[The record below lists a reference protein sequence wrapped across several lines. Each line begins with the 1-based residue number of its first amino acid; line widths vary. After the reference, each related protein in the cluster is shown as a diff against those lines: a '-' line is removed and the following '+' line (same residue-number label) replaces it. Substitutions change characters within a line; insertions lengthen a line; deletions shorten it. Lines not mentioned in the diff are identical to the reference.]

1 MSDRATH
8 PTPSSAGG
16 GATGAAFVPVLVG
29 ITLVVSIISSLGAP
43 LLPDVAADLK
53 ISLPSAQWSLTA
65 ALIAGA
71 LSAPVL
77 GRLGDGPHRRRS
89 MLGALVVVSAGG
101 VIAGAAGSLPVLIA
115 GRFMQG
121 IGLGLAPIAMAAA
134 RDHLGPEDARKTIA
148 ILSVSGATGLG
159 AGYPISGLI
168 AEQTNVHDAFYF
180 GAILSA
186 VALLAAYLAIPSN
199 RGGAG
204 TPLDV
209 RGAVLGGIGVVA
221 LMVAIGQG
229 HEWGWVS
236 AGTLGC
242 LALAVVVLV
251 VWVRLQLRGT
261 APLVDLSQ
269 LRHRAVLGADV
280 AALLLGVAL
289 YMFLTVI
296 TEFVQTPS
304 AEGFGFGAST
314 LVAGL
319 CLVPFSVFSLVGTRL
334 MAIVVR
340 RSGTR
345 AALGTG
351 GLAITAAGV
360 FFALVHTALWQACV
374 MMGLLG
380 IGFGFTFAAIPG
392 LITGSVPGGEVGSAM
407 GFYQVVR
414 SIGFS
419 AGSALVAS
427 ILAGHEVA
435 GSAFPAEAGY
445 TTALWVGA
453 VASLVA
459 AIVAVILAPGESARP
474 ATSRAVE
481 RELRE
486 IAVEDAEL
494 AGAGLID
501 GEAEADVE
509 TPARGR

>member
-1 MSDRATH
+1 VSDRSSH
-8 PTPSSAGG
+8 PTPVGR
-16 GATGAAFVPVLVG
+16 AFVPVLVG

-43 LLPDVAADLK
+43 LLPDVAKDLD

-77 GRLGDGPHRRRS
+77 GRLGDGRHRRRA
-89 MLGALVVVSAGG
+89 MLSALVIVSAGG
-101 VIAGAAGSLPVLIA
+101 IVAGAAGSLPVLVA

-121 IGLGLAPIAMAAA
+121 IGLGLAPIAMASA
-134 RDHLGPEDARKTIA
+134 RDHLGADRARKTIA
-148 ILSVSGATGLG
+148 ILSVSGATGVG

-168 AEQTNVHDAFYF
+168 AQQTNVHDAFYF
-180 GAILSA
+180 GAVLSA
-186 VALLAAYLAIPSN
+186 VAFVAAFLVIPSSKS
-199 RGGAG
+199 GAG
-204 TPLDV
+204 TSLDV
-209 RGAVLGGIGVVA
+209 KGAVIGGIGVVA
-221 LMVAIGQG
+221 LMIAIGQG

-236 AGTLGC
+236 PATIGCLVVAVGTL
-242 LALAVVVLV
+242 AL
-251 VWVRLQLRGT
+251 WVRLQLRGT
-261 APLVDLSQ
+261 APLVDLRQ

-319 CLVPFSVFSLVGTRL
+319 CLVPFSICGLIGTRL
-334 MAIVVR
+334 MGLMVSR
-340 RSGTR
+340 FGTR

-351 GLAITAAGV
+351 GLAIAASGV

-374 MMGLLG
+374 MTGLLG

-392 LITGSVPGGEVGSAM
+392 LITSAVPGGEIGSAM

-427 ILAGHEVA
+427 ILASHEIA
-435 GSAFPAEAGY
+435 GSAFPAKVGY

-459 AIVAVILAPGESARP
+459 AVVAVILAPGDATGPESA
-474 ATSRAVE
+474 
-481 RELRE
+481 ELRA
-486 IAVEDAEL
+486 IVRDDAEL
-494 AGAGLID
+494 ASAGLID
-501 GEAEADVE
+501 AEVEAEVLGPEA
-509 TPARGR
+509 PARI

>member
-1 MSDRATH
+1 MPDRSSH
-8 PTPSSAGG
+8 PTPV
-16 GATGAAFVPVLVG
+16 GAAFVPVLVG

-43 LLPDVAADLK
+43 LLPDVATDLG

-77 GRLGDGPHRRRS
+77 GRLGDGRHRRRA
-89 MLGALVVVSAGG
+89 MLGALVIVSAGG
-101 VIAGAAGSLPVLIA
+101 IVAGAAGSLPVLVA

-134 RDHLGPEDARKTIA
+134 RDHLGADRARKTIA

-180 GAILSA
+180 GAVLSA
-186 VALLAAYLAIPSN
+186 VAFVAAFFFIPSN
-199 RGGAG
+199 KSSAGA
-204 TPLDV
+204 PLDV
-209 RGAVLGGIGVVA
+209 KGAVLGGIGVVA
-221 LMVAIGQG
+221 LMIAIGQG

-236 AGTLGC
+236 PTTLGC
-242 LALAVVVLV
+242 LVLAVGTLAL
-251 VWVRLQLRGT
+251 WVRLQLRGT
-261 APLVDLSQ
+261 APLVDLRQ

-304 AEGFGFGAST
+304 SQGFGFGAST

-319 CLVPFSVFSLVGTRL
+319 CLVPFSICSLLGTRL
-334 MAIVVR
+334 MGLMVSR
-340 RSGTR
+340 FGTR
-345 AALGTG
+345 SALGTG

-392 LITGSVPGGEVGSAM
+392 LITTAVPAGEIGSAM

-427 ILAGHEVA
+427 ILASHEIA
-435 GSAFPAEAGY
+435 GSAFPAQSGY

-459 AIVAVILAPGESARP
+459 AVVAVILAPGDTTRP
-474 ATSRAVE
+474 AGPTTAAE
-481 RELRE
+481 EELRE
-486 IAVEDAEL
+486 IARDDAEL
-494 AGAGLID
+494 ASAGLID
-501 GEAEADVE
+501 AEVEAEV
-509 TPARGR
+509 PGVRS